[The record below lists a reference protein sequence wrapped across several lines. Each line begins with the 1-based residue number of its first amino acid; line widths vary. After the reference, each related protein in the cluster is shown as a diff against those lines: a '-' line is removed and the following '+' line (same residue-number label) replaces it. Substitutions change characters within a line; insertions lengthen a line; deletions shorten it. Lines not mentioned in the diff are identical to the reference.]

1 MRKIFHLL
9 SISRSVVI
17 EIYIKDQNLPVMIVE
32 SALPIEKL
40 TALAD
45 EISEKLVIY
54 HGLRLYTISICA
66 QGSLPRVWKNGKKL
80 INNITCK
87 KYFEY
92 GRLQVLHVK
101 TCALDT
107 VFNIPIGEDTVA
119 GIWGPSK
126 FWEVNNEI

>member
-1 MRKIFHLL
+1 M
-9 SISRSVVI
+9 
-17 EIYIKDQNLPVMIVE
+17 MAE
-32 SALPIEKL
+32 SAFPIEKL

-45 EISEKLVIY
+45 EIFEKLVIY

-80 INNITCK
+80 INSITCK

-101 TCALDT
+101 TCALDA
-107 VFNIPIGEDTVA
+107 VFNIPIGEDMVA

-126 FWEVNNEI
+126 LWLILDITSE